1 MICHHGVATG
11 QQLCFERCIPKHEHH
26 MVQWLIEGLVWIVID
41 AKELSK
47 LGTSGSI
54 WWHSYNW

>member
-1 MICHHGVATG
+1 MICHHSAATG
-11 QQLCFERCIPKHEHH
+11 QQLCFEECVPKHEHRGS
-26 MVQWLIEGLVWIVID
+26 MAEGLVWIVID